1 MWQPTF
7 CCALS
12 PFSWTVCQIFDMLH
26 LLGDRICLC
35 DCLTTKLGASAT
47 NSEIPLTFPV
57 SHAFVVKGVTED
69 SPQSATSK
77 RRFSKICVHTKQAH
91 LAKQTTPIC
100 RNLWWRLKGWCWRSN
115 PWFLQRC
122 SENAT
127 CCRLDDRCP
136 IPSTDRGLSLRDHVL
151 TWSGGQEASDP
162 MGTGT
167 GSWENVTGALTL
179 NSFRCWGHE
188 YVEVNPHFNLYAMVF
203 N

>member
-12 PFSWTVCQIFDMLH
+12 PFGWTVCQIFDMPH

-69 SPQSATSK
+69 SPQLATSK

-136 IPSTDRGLSLRDHVL
+136 NPSTDRSLSLRDHVL
-151 TWSGGQEASDP
+151 TWSGGP
-162 MGTGT
+162 
-167 GSWENVTGALTL
+167 GSLRSVGNRVWFLGERDRSVDTQLVPVLGPLQPV
-179 NSFRCWGHE
+179 SSCHG
-188 YVEVNPHFNLYAMVF
+188 V
-203 N
+203 